1 MKNFYFSLITLL
13 SFFII
18 LVSNDAKSQSCTA
31 FTSQQNVTCNGG
43 CNGSG
48 TVTFFFGGGTGTPTY
63 SWNTT
68 PVQTTATATNLCAG
82 TYVVTVTGSNGC
94 QDQASITITQP
105 TPISATTSQVNVLCY
120 GGSTGSATITVS
132 GGGTYTYA
140 WNTNPVQT
148 TQTATGLTAGTY
160 TVVATRTSS
169 GCTVSRTVTITQGP
183 QITGSISTTPS
194 DCGQSNGTATASASG
209 GTGAFTYSWN
219 TNPVQ
224 TTATATGL
232 AAGDYI
238 VTVTD
243 ANGCTQSGPATVE
256 NIGGPELS
264 VSATNINCSGGDNGT
279 ATVTATGGTEP
290 YTYSWNTDPVQTT
303 QTAVGLTAGTYT
315 ATVTDGQGCYET
327 IDVTII
333 DQNSMIVTTTQINI
347 SCNGGASGSATATA
361 SGGTG
366 PYYYLW
372 NTVPS
377 QNGPTAS
384 GLTYGTYTVTA
395 VDANS
400 CSATAT
406 VTITQADVFVTT
418 TDHTN
423 ISCNG
428 ENDGTASVN
437 VFGGNPPYQFSWNS
451 NPIQTTQTA
460 VNLSAGNFTVTVTDV
475 SGCVTTAGVTITQ
488 PAAITLSA
496 SATTTS
502 CGQTAG
508 TVTATA
514 SGGTGVLSYSW
525 DTNPVQTTATATG
538 LSAGTYT
545 VTVTDE
551 GNCSATA
558 SATVTSPGGPSSTA
572 THTNVSC
579 NGGNNGTAT
588 VNATGGSQPYSYSW
602 SGGQTTQTAFGL
614 SAGTYTVTV
623 TDQANCTTLSTVTIT
638 QPLPLTISIESEN
651 VQCNG
656 LSSGSATATVTGG
669 VSSYSYSWDTQPEQT
684 TAAITGL
691 DAGTY
696 TISVIDNNGCE
707 ASASVTINEPAE
719 LTANTIQTHV
729 SCYGGSNGAA
739 TVNPIGGTQ
748 PYSYSWNTNPVQT
761 TQTAINLTS
770 GNYSVLVTDD
780 NGCNITKQVTITEPS
795 FLNTN
800 YTTTPE
806 DCGQSNGS
814 IAVTATGGTGNYT
827 YSWNTNPVQ
836 TTATA
841 TGLASGTYTLT
852 VTDANGCIATL
863 TVNLPNA
870 GGLFAEATS
879 TNVSCFG
886 GTNGTAT
893 LHASGGA
900 QPYVY
905 AWNTNPVQSTESV
918 TDLAAG
924 TYTGTVTDDNGCIF
938 TVTATITEPEAL
950 TVSAEFENILC
961 FGQATGTA
969 TANVAGGTT
978 PYLYAWDTEPV
989 QTTSVISALTAGT
1002 YTVEVT
1008 DENGCVASAT
1018 VNITQPGSALT
1029 ASVIKTNVSC
1039 NGGNNGAATANP
1051 TGGTGPYTYNWN
1063 TVPAQSA
1070 QTAFGLSA
1078 GSYTVVVTDANG
1090 CSISKNTTIT
1100 QPAAVET
1107 SLSVVPAACGQSTG
1121 SATVTASGGAG
1132 NFTYSWNTSP
1142 EQTAA
1147 TASSLEAG
1155 IYTVTVTDGNGCV
1168 STETATLN
1176 NENAPLLD
1184 ATATNA
1190 SCFSADNGIATVAA
1204 SGGSSPY
1211 TYSWNT
1217 NPAQTT
1223 STVTGLAP
1231 GSYLVSV
1238 TDDGGCTSFA
1248 TITITEPTEIT
1259 TSTNSTDPTCDVCAD
1274 GSATVNAS
1282 GGTPG
1287 YTYLWSNGQ
1296 TTATALDLAEGT
1308 YCVTITDDN
1317 GCETNTCVTL
1327 TALVTGV
1334 VNASLSDNSF
1344 TVYPN
1349 PTSGFVTVELE
1360 TSQLSTITLTLTNML
1375 GQNIVSQQSEVNGLF
1390 KQVYD
1395 LSAFA
1400 EGLYFITVRSEKE
1413 TLLRKVIKK

>member
-1 MKNFYFSLITLL
+1 MKKNFSSLIAILL
-13 SFFII
+13 FLTVF
-18 LVSNDAKSQSCTA
+18 VTDDAKGQSCTA
-31 FTSQQNVTCNGG
+31 FTSQQNPTCNGG
-43 CNGSG
+43 CNGSA
-48 TVTFFFGGGTGTPTY
+48 TVTFFLGGGIGTPTY
-63 SWNTT
+63 SWNTN

-82 TYVVTVTGSNGC
+82 TYIVTVTGSNGC
-94 QDQASITITQP
+94 QDEATVTITQP
-105 TPISATTSQVNVLCY
+105 QPISATTSQVNVLCY
-120 GGSTGSATITVS
+120 GGTTGSATITVS

-160 TVVATRTSS
+160 TVVATRTST
-169 GCTVSRTVTITQGP
+169 GCTVTRTVTITQGP

-194 DCGQSNGTATASASG
+194 DCGQSNGTATAFPTG
-209 GTGAFTYSWN
+209 GAGGFTYSWN

-232 AAGDYI
+232 AAGNYI

-243 ANGCTQSGPATVE
+243 ANGCTQAGPATIE
-256 NIGGPELS
+256 NTGGPELS
-264 VSATNINCSGGDNGT
+264 ASATNINCSGGDNGT

-290 YTYSWNTDPVQTT
+290 YSYSWNTNPVQTT

-315 ATVTDGQGCYET
+315 GTVTDGQGCNET
-327 IDVTII
+327 IDITII
-333 DQNSMIVTTTQINI
+333 DQNSMLVTTTQVNV
-347 SCNGGASGSATATA
+347 SCNGGASGSATATG
-361 SGGTG
+361 SGGTA

-377 QNGPTAS
+377 QNGATAT
-384 GLTYGTYTVTA
+384 GLTIGSYTVTA

-406 VTITQADVFVTT
+406 VIITQADVFVTT

-423 ISCNG
+423 LSCNG
-428 ENDGTASVN
+428 ENDGTATVN

-451 NPIQTTQTA
+451 NPVQTTQTA
-460 VNLSAGNFTVTVTDV
+460 VNLGAGNYSVTVTDV
-475 SGCVTTAGVTITQ
+475 SGCITTAGVTITQ
-488 PAAITLSA
+488 PAAITLTA

-508 TVTATA
+508 TATATA
-514 SGGTGVLSYSW
+514 SGGTGALSYAW

-551 GNCSATA
+551 SNCTATA
-558 SATVTSPGGPSSTA
+558 SATVTSPGGPSSSA

-588 VNATGGSQPYSYSW
+588 VTATGGSQPYSYSW

-614 SAGTYTVTV
+614 VAGTYTVTV
-623 TDQANCTTLSTVTIT
+623 TDQANCTTLSTVTIS
-638 QPLPLTISIESEN
+638 QPQPLTISIESEN

-656 LSSGSATATVTGG
+656 LSSGSATATVSGG
-669 VSSYSYSWDTQPEQT
+669 VSAYSYSWDTQPEQT

-691 DAGTY
+691 DAGIY
-696 TISVIDNNGCE
+696 TVTVTDNNGCE
-707 ASASVTINEPAE
+707 AAESASITEPDE
-719 LTANTIQTHV
+719 LTAATIQTHV
-729 SCYGGSNGAA
+729 SCFGESNGAA
-739 TVNPIGGTQ
+739 TVNPVGGTQ

-761 TQTAINLTS
+761 TQTAIALTAGS
-770 GNYSVLVTDD
+770 YSVLVTDV
-780 NGCNITKQVTITEPS
+780 NGCNITKQVTITQPS
-795 FLNTN
+795 ILNTN

-806 DCGQSNGS
+806 DCGLSNGS
-814 IAVTATGGTGNYT
+814 IDVTASGGTGSYS

-852 VTDANGCIATL
+852 VTDENGCIATL

-893 LHASGGA
+893 LNSSGGA

-905 AWNTNPVQSTESV
+905 EWNTNPVETTQSV
-918 TDLAAG
+918 TGLSAG
-924 TYTGTVTDDNGCIF
+924 TYTGTVTDDNGCVF
-938 TVTATITEPEAL
+938 TVTATVTEPEAL

-969 TANVAGGTT
+969 TANVEGGTT
-978 PYLYAWDTEPV
+978 PYLYAWDTEPI
-989 QTTSVISALTAGT
+989 QTTSAISALTAGI

-1018 VNITQPGSALT
+1018 VNITQPATALT

-1063 TVPAQSA
+1063 TVPSQTA
-1070 QTAFGLSA
+1070 QTAFGLPA
-1078 GSYTVVVTDANG
+1078 GSYTVVITDANG

-1100 QPAAVET
+1100 QPAVVET
-1107 SLSVVPAACGQSTG
+1107 SLSVVPAACGQPTG

-1142 EQTAA
+1142 EQTNA
-1147 TASSLEAG
+1147 TATALEAG

-1168 STETATLN
+1168 STETSTVN

-1184 ATATNA
+1184 ATATNT
-1190 SCFSADNGIATVAA
+1190 SCFEADNGIASVAA
-1204 SGGSSPY
+1204 SGGSAPY

-1217 NPAQTT
+1217 NPVQTT
-1223 STVTGLAP
+1223 ATVSGLAP
-1231 GSYLVSV
+1231 GSYVVSV

-1327 TALVTGV
+1327 TALVTGI

-1344 TVYPN
+1344 TIYPN
-1349 PTSGFVTVELE
+1349 PTSGFITVELE
-1360 TSQLSTITLTLTNML
+1360 TTQLSTITLTLTNML

-1400 EGLYFITVRSEKE
+1400 EGLYFITVRSENE